1 MRESRERHLLYL
13 GLCAALIPIL
23 LLRDFIPSNELRYL
37 SIADEALRNGTFFA
51 FTNHGMPYTDKPPL
65 YLWIVMLCRWLT
77 GAHRMWLLGLFS
89 LVPAILIARIIDK
102 WTVHDLDS
110 EGRSIARL
118 MLITSGIFFVTAVT
132 IRMDMLMTLFIVL
145 ALREFWMMQS
155 GEPGTKH
162 CGLTFPIYIFLAM
175 FTKGPLGFILPFA
188 VTTVYLI
195 ASGNGRKFFRYWGW
209 RTWGV
214 LIILTALWFGAVY
227 HEGGADY
234 LHDFIYNQTVNRTFD
249 SLRHGQPFYY
259 YLLTIWYILAP
270 WTLLVLG
277 IIIVAL
283 RPKFVRSGIQTFFLT
298 AGITIFVVLS
308 CVDQKMQIYMLP
320 AVPFMVYG
328 AAMFLT
334 RFRDHQLIRL
344 SLAIPSAIITLALPT
359 LVWAAATFPKVDYL
373 NNGLIYAA
381 ATALTL
387 AGGNALYHLYGKGK
401 EHIIVIVR
409 RIAGGIG
416 LAVFVAA
423 WSLPKVGSDIGYG
436 KLCRKTNE
444 IIQKTGITDVYAESI
459 EHAENMDALLNRQVR
474 IVNSKAT
481 KDTNRGKP
489 FLLLAPQSELND
501 LPGKDVK
508 NVGPYAIVVCK

>member
-13 GLCAALIPIL
+13 GLCAALIPVL
-23 LLRDFIPSNELRYL
+23 LLRDFTPSNELRYL

-51 FTNHGMPYTDKPPL
+51 FTDHGVPFTDKPPL

-89 LVPAILIARIIDK
+89 LVPAIVIARVIDK

-118 MLITSGIFFVTAVT
+118 MLITSGIFFVSAMT

-145 ALREFWMMQS
+145 ALREFWMIHS
-155 GEPGTKH
+155 CEPGVRH
-162 CGLTFPIYIFLAM
+162 CCFTFPLYIFLAM
-175 FTKGPLGFILPFA
+175 FTKGPLGFILAFA
-188 VTTVYLI
+188 VTVVYLI

-209 RTWGV
+209 RTWSV
-214 LIILTALWFGAVY
+214 LIILTALWFLGMY
-227 HEGGADY
+227 LEGGASY
-234 LHDFIYNQTVNRTFD
+234 LHDFIVNQTVNRTFE
-249 SLRHGQPFYY
+249 SLRHGRPFYY
-259 YLLTIWYILAP
+259 YCLTIWYILAP

-277 IIIVAL
+277 IVMVAL
-283 RPKFVRSGIQTFFLT
+283 HPKFVKSAIQTFFLT
-298 AGITIFVVLS
+298 AGVTIFVVLS

-320 AVPFMVYG
+320 AVPFLIYG

-334 RFRDHQLIRL
+334 RFHDNHWIRL
-344 SLAIPSAIITLALPT
+344 SLAIPSAMIMLSLPT
-359 LVWAAATFPKVDYL
+359 LVWAAATFPKVEYL

-381 ATALTL
+381 ATVLTL
-387 AGGNALYHLYGKGK
+387 AGGNALYHLYGKEK

-459 EHAENMDALLNRQVR
+459 EHAENMDALLNRPVR
-474 IVNSKAT
+474 IVNGKAT

-489 FLLLAPQSELND
+489 FLLLVPQSDLND
-501 LPGKDVK
+501 QPGKDVK